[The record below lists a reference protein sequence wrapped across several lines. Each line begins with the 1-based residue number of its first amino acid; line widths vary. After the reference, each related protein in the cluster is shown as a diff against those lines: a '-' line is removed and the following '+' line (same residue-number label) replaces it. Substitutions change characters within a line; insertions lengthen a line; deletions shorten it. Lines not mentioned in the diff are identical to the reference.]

1 MIDSQ
6 KWNSNSNQPLHW
18 ARNQRGPV
26 NSTLANKKENIMHII
41 LGALGAIITIL
52 ILVKRLSDVGI
63 DIGWLDPFKWQRRRQ
78 WKKKYLAKPVYS
90 IKDPMEATAGLMY
103 AMIKTSGDITL
114 EEKQFLLDTFKN
126 EFFLSENEASCL
138 LNTCSFLIPDSE
150 LVRNSTQKFLNP
162 SSSSF
167 SNSQKESAIN
177 LIEKAAN
184 FGNQPNQLQS
194 AFLEEIRVYLFPGV
208 VDRKWK

>member
-1 MIDSQ
+1 MAAVL
-6 KWNSNSNQPLHW
+6 NSYVSC
-18 ARNQRGPV
+18 PV
-26 NSTLANKKENIMHII
+26 RLTSTLANKEENIMHII

-63 DIGWLDPFKWQRRRQ
+63 NIGWLDPFKWQRRKQ
-78 WKKKYLAKPVYS
+78 WKKKYLTKPVYS
-90 IKDPMEATAGLMY
+90 IEDPMEATAGLMY
-103 AMIKTSGDITL
+103 SMIKTSGDISL

-126 EFFLSENEASCL
+126 EFFLSESEASSL

-150 LVRNSTQKFLNP
+150 LIRNSTKKFLNP
-162 SSSSF
+162 SISSF
-167 SNSQKESAIN
+167 SDSQKKSAIN

-184 FGNQPNQLQS
+184 FGARPNQLQS
-194 AFLEEIRVYLFPGV
+194 SFLEEIRDYLFPGV